1 MVDTTDSKSVA
12 SNRVRVQVSSPVSSK
27 GFLVLLRNLFFV
39 QNPGSSPQLTN
50 FYNSGIILVHSFL
63 RLMASDMCFGVIS
76 GLPSMSAIVLET
88 LRQLA
93 IARGEKP

>member
-1 MVDTTDSKSVA
+1 MVDTKDSKSFA
-12 SNRVRVQVSSPVSSK
+12 RNRVRVQVSSPVSSK
-27 GFLVLLRNLFFV
+27 GFLVLLGNLFFV
-39 QNPGSSPQLTN
+39 ENPGSSPQLTN
-50 FYNSGIILVHSFL
+50 FYNSGTILVHSFL